1 MSWVVNFII
10 KLISNVPPVYKS
22 APLTDLVELFARLLN
37 QLHEQFGYEISHTGQ
52 VASMEHYLNDQY
64 SIAYDMATRTAD
76 IANGD
81 IIWIDSGLQI
91 TPIYLYNKAELKQPI
106 YIRNKSESE
115 PPVYLRNKS
124 EGAGYEFIVKVP
136 SSLTWNQAQLDSQ
149 IKKYK
154 QAGARYIIEIY

>member
-1 MSWVVNFII
+1 M
-10 KLISNVPPVYKS
+10 
-22 APLTDLVELFARLLN
+22 ELFARVF
-37 QLHEQFGYEISHTGQ
+37 QTLHNRFVYDISHTGQ

-64 SIAYDMATRTAD
+64 SIVYNMATRSAD

-91 TPIYLYNKAELKQPI
+91 TPVYLYNKAELKQPI

-115 PPVYLRNKS
+115 PPVYLRNKA
-124 EGAGYEFIVKVP
+124 EGAGYEFIVYVP
-136 SSLTWNQAQLDSQ
+136 SALTWNQAQLDSQ

-154 QAGARYIIEIY
+154 QAGARYIIQVY